1 MAVVKG
7 SAQILIGDAS
17 APSFSKTIAL
27 NVATITQVTEGALE
41 GTAAETAKAINF
53 QNVTTPKFVYLKFM
67 DKNTRN
73 PIACEVLVTGSG
85 APGTEEIP
93 AVSEFIWVQNATPGA
108 TNTLTAISFNT
119 LTTTN
124 WRVEYA
130 IAG

>member
-41 GTAAETAKAINF
+41 SAAEAIAQVINF
-53 QNVTTPKFVYLKFM
+53 QNVTNPKFVYLKFM
-67 DKNTRN
+67 DKGDRS
-73 PIACEVLVTGSG
+73 PMACEVLLTGSG
-85 APGTEEIP
+85 APGTEEVP
-93 AVSEFIWVQNATPGA
+93 AATEFIWVQNATPGA
-108 TNTLTAISFNT
+108 TNTLTGISFNS
-119 LTTTN
+119 LTKLN